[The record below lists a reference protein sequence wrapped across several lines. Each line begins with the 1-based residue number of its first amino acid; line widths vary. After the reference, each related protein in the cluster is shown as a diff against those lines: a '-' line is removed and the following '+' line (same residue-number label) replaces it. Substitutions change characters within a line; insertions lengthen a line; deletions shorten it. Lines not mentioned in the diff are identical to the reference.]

1 MITFSNVSKA
11 YDKNSPAL
19 DNVDLFIKDGE
30 FVSLVG
36 KSGAGKSTLIK
47 LLIGEEKPTKGKIML
62 GNIDIGKLR
71 PKDLPEYRRQIGIV
85 FQDFKLLPRKN
96 VYENVAFALD
106 VKGRPQEEIQ
116 ELVPQ
121 VLDLVGLREKQTR
134 FPGELSG
141 GEKQRVGIA
150 RAIIHHPQVLIADE
164 PTGNLD
170 EENTE
175 EIISL
180 LSKINELGTTVILAT
195 HNRAVVNLL
204 RKRVITVASGKIIR
218 DEENSKYSLSQN
230 K

>member
-11 YDKNSPAL
+11 YDKNLPAL

-47 LLIGEEKPTKGKIML
+47 LLIGEEKPTKGKIVL
-62 GNIDIGKLR
+62 GNIDIGKLK

-96 VYENVAFALD
+96 VYENVAFALE

-121 VLDLVGLREKQTR
+121 VLDLVGLREKQAR

-195 HNRAVVNLL
+195 HNRSVVNLL
-204 RKRVITVASGKIIR
+204 RKRVITVSAGKIIR
-218 DEENSKYSLSQN
+218 DEENSKYSLSNN